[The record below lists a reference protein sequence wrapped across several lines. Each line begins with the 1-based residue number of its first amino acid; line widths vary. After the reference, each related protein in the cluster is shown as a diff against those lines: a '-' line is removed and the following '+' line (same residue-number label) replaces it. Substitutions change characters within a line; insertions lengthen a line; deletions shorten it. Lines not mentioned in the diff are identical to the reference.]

1 MLLTPFTFTEQAK
14 TYSLPAAQPLNVA
27 PVNVDRARA
36 LIFALASADQ
46 TYDELGPHLKRA
58 LGYERRPLDR
68 QPKRVRAELQ
78 LAARKLAVLT
88 RQVEAAMANL
98 PVEG

>member
-1 MLLTPFTFTEQAK
+1 MDG
-14 TYSLPAAQPLNVA
+14 AAEIEGLKPIGPVVA
-27 PVNVDRARA
+27 SEAEKVRCRA

-58 LGYERRPLDR
+58 LGLERRPLDR
-68 QPKRVRAELQ
+68 SPRRVRQELEI
-78 LAARKLAVLT
+78 AARKLAVLT
-88 RQVEAAMANL
+88 RQVEAAMANI